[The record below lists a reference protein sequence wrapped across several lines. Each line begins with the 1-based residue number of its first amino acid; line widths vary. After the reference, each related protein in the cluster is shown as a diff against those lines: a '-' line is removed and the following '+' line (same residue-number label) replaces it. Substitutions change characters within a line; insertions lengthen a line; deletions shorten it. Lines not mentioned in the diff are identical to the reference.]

1 MKKKLLSIALA
12 ALFFTTA
19 SFAQQITKFAV
30 VDTNKVYQAY
40 FRNSAPVRNYETKKE
55 EFQKELDKQVAEL
68 QRLNDQKI
76 EYQRKGNDSEAM
88 KVESQITKKTD
99 FINEFTAAKNT
110 ELESLKR
117 SLKENNIF
125 YKQLYDTLARVAESG
140 GYSAILNLQEANSV
154 LWYSPSV
161 DITDQVISQLGL

>member
-1 MKKKLLSIALA
+1 MKKNFLSIAMA

-99 FINEFTAAKNT
+99 CINE
-110 ELESLKR
+110 
-117 SLKENNIF
+117 
-125 YKQLYDTLARVAESG
+125 
-140 GYSAILNLQEANSV
+140 
-154 LWYSPSV
+154 
-161 DITDQVISQLGL
+161 

>member
-1 MKKKLLSIALA
+1 MKKNIFALCILSIA
-12 ALFFTTA
+12 FTTA

-40 FRNSAPVRNYETKKE
+40 FRNSAPVRNFETKKE
-55 EFQKELDKQVAEL
+55 DFQKELDKYVAEL

-76 EYQRKGNDSEAM
+76 EYQRKGNESEAM
-88 KVESQITKKTD
+88 KIEAQITKKTD
-99 FINEFTAAKNT
+99 FINEYTSARNT
-110 ELESLKR
+110 ELESLKK
-117 SLKENNIF
+117 SLKENNAF